1 MGVDLD
7 IMVIVDLDIMDMVD
21 MDLAIGEEREDLL
34 KQSLLLKQIQRLKLI
49 LIICIVGIMVD
60 LDIMDMV
67 GMVDTLMDMENKAA
81 QQLIIKNNIVT
92 IQITCIQCSTDFY
105 NDDLCNLNGHAFAPQ
120 SLNTVSVQ
128 NMTWQSSPYYDKNIS
143 EFETECSFTVNKC
156 PAIS

>member
-1 MGVDLD
+1 MGLKLRLKPILTIFIVG
-7 IMVIVDLDIMDMVD
+7 IMVDLDIMDMVD

-67 GMVDTLMDMENKAA
+67 DMVDMVGIMDTLMDMENKAA

-105 NDDLCNLNGHAFAPQ
+105 NDDLCN
-120 SLNTVSVQ
+120 
-128 NMTWQSSPYYDKNIS
+128 
-143 EFETECSFTVNKC
+143 
-156 PAIS
+156 

>member
-1 MGVDLD
+1 MVIVALD
-7 IMVIVDLDIMDMVD
+7 IMDMVDMVD

-49 LIICIVGIMVD
+49 LIIFIVGIMVD

-67 GMVDTLMDMENKAA
+67 DMLDMVGIMDTLMDMENKAV
-81 QQLIIKNNIVT
+81 QQLIVKNNIVT

-128 NMTWQSSPYYDKNIS
+128 NMTWQSSPYYDWRVHPS
-143 EFETECSFTVNKC
+143 Q
-156 PAIS
+156 